1 MNFSIPFFRLPLL
14 VAICG
19 LFLASGREGRSEDE
33 AKVEPAGPPAAEE
46 ASRAD
51 ASLNQL
57 VDELNQA
64 SLQEAFRIL
73 RSDYIK
79 RESLSYLEMN
89 RAAMQGLLERLDF
102 GAMLLTKASRE
113 ASDSPFLF
121 RSEKLSEAVGY
132 VRFGKFKKEEID
144 ELDKALAHFS
154 DEKAMTTLII
164 DLRSPQAMADFEIA
178 SSILSRFRP
187 VGEVLFKIRRP
198 QEERPRLFTSRSAPK
213 VWDRY
218 IMLLIDRETGNVGE
232 IIAEV
237 LRERTGCLV
246 IGEKTVGMTV
256 EYRDIPVGEDRIL
269 RYAVAE
275 VVLPDGES
283 LFQIGVM
290 PDVVTTSPTKVKQ
303 AIFRASEEAGLSGF
317 VFDVRRPRM
326 NEAALVAGTDP
337 ELDYY
342 VARSQGA
349 ETEWDK
355 PMLRDRVLRQA
366 VDLLTVND
374 FLAFEAEEEAESDKK
389 EAKPEAQSAE
399 SGSEG
404 EKSQPK
410 SAPETEEKEGE

>member
-1 MNFSIPFFRLPLL
+1 MNLPIFFNRLT
-14 VAICG
+14 
-19 LFLASGREGRSEDE
+19 LASSIGGLCLAWGGEGRSEE
-33 AKVEPAGPPAAEE
+33 VAKIEDAGPPAAEA

-51 ASLNQL
+51 ASLNEL

-113 ASDSPFLF
+113 ASDSPFVF

-144 ELDKALAHFS
+144 ELDKALVRFL
-154 DEKAMTTLII
+154 DEKSMTTLII

-187 VGEVLFKIRRP
+187 GGEVLFKIRRP

-213 VWDRY
+213 VWDRD

-283 LFQIGVM
+283 LFQKGVM

-349 ETEWDK
+349 ETEWEK

-374 FLAFEAEEEAESDKK
+374 FLAFEAEEKAESDKK
-389 EAKPEAQSAE
+389 EAKPEAPSEE

-404 EKSQPK
+404 EKSEPK
-410 SAPETEEKEGE
+410 AEPESQEKEGE